1 MKDTTPDQTMV
12 VSTALSWIQT
22 ASATGTDETAA
33 VTQSLTWPGPP
44 SAWLLNTPVNRAP
57 TIPPTPC
64 TPNTSSELSAPSIF
78 LRPLTPQRQ
87 AKPAT
92 KPITMAPIRPTLP
105 QAGVIA
111 TRPATAPDAAP
122 NIEALPRIIASPTHQ
137 ASTAAAVAEKVF
149 MKASTAVP
157 LASSAEPALKPNQ
170 PTHSSAAPTIVSVR
184 LCGAMES
191 LSLIHISE
199 PT

>member
-44 SAWLLNTPVNRAP
+44 SAWLLNTPVSRAP

-64 TPNTSSELSAPSIF
+64 TPNTSSESSAPSIF

-105 QAGVIA
+105 QAVLAWCVG
-111 TRPATAPDAAP
+111 
-122 NIEALPRIIASPTHQ
+122 EALMRG
-137 ASTAAAVAEKVF
+137 
-149 MKASTAVP
+149 KASM
-157 LASSAEPALKPNQ
+157 L
-170 PTHSSAAPTIVSVR
+170 
-184 LCGAMES
+184 G
-191 LSLIHISE
+191 
-199 PT
+199 